1 MKEIE
6 VKAHLKNRE
15 QVMDNL
21 RALGCQFSD
30 PISQNDKIFFPLG
43 FELGKNVKRGIN
55 VLRIRKTNDQIIF
68 TLKQSQS
75 NELACIE
82 KELLIDNDKEMEEIF
97 KLLGFY
103 EAVKVNKMRLKCK
116 YKNYEVCV
124 DKVEGLGDFI
134 EVESITDEDEE
145 KVQKE
150 LFDFLQSLG
159 ISPSD
164 REMHGYDT
172 LMYNKLKR

>member
-15 QVMDNL
+15 QVIENL
-21 RALGCQFSD
+21 CALGCQFTE
-30 PISQNDKIFFPLG
+30 PITQNDTIFVPLG
-43 FELGKNVKRGIN
+43 FELGKSVKSGIN

-68 TLKQSQS
+68 TLKQSQA

-103 EAVKVNKMRLKCK
+103 EAVKVNKVRLKCQ
-116 YKNYEVCV
+116 YKNYEVCI
-124 DKVEGLGDFI
+124 DKVEDLGDFI

-150 LFDFLQSLG
+150 LFDFLQSIG
-159 ISPSD
+159 ISSSD

-172 LMYNKLKR
+172 LVHNKLNK